1 MEPYVRV
8 HFKPDGREKWTS
20 IAISA
25 AMAQEIESGRTPAG
39 ARLPPVRVVQHQL
52 GVAKQTVA
60 KAYEELQLRGL
71 VINRPRI
78 GYFAAPVG
86 QTKST
91 SLEKLSSPSLKTI
104 HATFPPIVRTA
115 QRTVSN
121 DIFLGSVFID
131 KDLLPISQIQ
141 KCFRSVLSTPG
152 LHYMYD
158 NQGFE
163 PLRKVIAKRLQAR
176 GIPAQ
181 AEHIVITTG
190 SQQALDI
197 SVRAIEQKSIATEN
211 PAYGIGKLLFEMN
224 QMEVA
229 GLPIDPFNG
238 IDLNKWEQIISSKR
252 PAALYLTS
260 NFQNPTG
267 YTYTSSEISSILELA
282 QKYGFGIIED
292 DWGSDMLSFSEF
304 RTPIRALAGDNVL
317 YLNSFTKKL
326 LPSLRIGYVVG
337 NAANIA
343 ALLAAKRVG
352 SLGGPTLIE
361 AALFEFL
368 DRGYFDQHLKKLQTA
383 LDDRYRVCLELL
395 EKVMPDSVRWTKP
408 GGGPILW
415 IEIPKKVDL
424 QDLATAT
431 AKSRVFLDMRTP
443 DWFFGKPH
451 LHGTK
456 IGFAQNSIPKLQK
469 GLEILAKEIRK
480 RL

>member
-1 MEPYVRV
+1 
-8 HFKPDGREKWTS
+8 
-20 IAISA
+20 
-25 AMAQEIESGRTPAG
+25 
-39 ARLPPVRVVQHQL
+39 
-52 GVAKQTVA
+52 
-60 KAYEELQLRGL
+60 
-71 VINRPRI
+71 
-78 GYFAAPVG
+78 
-86 QTKST
+86 
-91 SLEKLSSPSLKTI
+91 
-104 HATFPPIVRTA
+104 
-115 QRTVSN
+115 
-121 DIFLGSVFID
+121 
-131 KDLLPISQIQ
+131 
-141 KCFRSVLSTPG
+141 
-152 LHYMYD
+152 
-158 NQGFE
+158 
-163 PLRKVIAKRLQAR
+163 
-176 GIPAQ
+176 
-181 AEHIVITTG
+181 
-190 SQQALDI
+190 
-197 SVRAIEQKSIATEN
+197 
-211 PAYGIGKLLFEMN
+211 
-224 QMEVA
+224 
-229 GLPIDPFNG
+229 
-238 IDLNKWEQIISSKR
+238 
-252 PAALYLTS
+252 
-260 NFQNPTG
+260 
-267 YTYTSSEISSILELA
+267 
-282 QKYGFGIIED
+282 
-292 DWGSDMLSFSEF
+292 MLSFSEF